1 MGTVAILAQGRVDPP
16 AMSDDE
22 HDFGGGDAGAAD
34 TVPKQAGDF
43 RKGGYAMLKGH
54 PCKVVEISTSKTGK
68 HGHAKC
74 HITGLDI
81 FTGKKCED
89 LCPASH
95 NMSCPVV
102 GKSEYTVMDVAE
114 DGALSLLTDGGE
126 PKDDLNLPGGNDDLD
141 KIAKQIKTDFEAG
154 KGLIVSV
161 LEAMGQEMVSGV
173 RESQ

>member
-34 TVPKQAGDF
+34 TVPKQAGDL
-43 RKGGYAMLKGH
+43 RKGHYAMLKDH

-74 HITGLDI
+74 HIVGLDI

-102 GKSEYTVMDVAE
+102 GKSEYTVMDVAD
-114 DGALSLLTDGGE
+114 DGALSLLTDGGDT
-126 PKDDLNLPGGNDDLD
+126 KSSLICL
-141 KIAKQIKTDFEAG
+141 AIKEDFEAG
-154 KGLIVSV
+154 
-161 LEAMGQEMVSGV
+161 
-173 RESQ
+173 